1 MRRIF
6 VLLLFLFSST
16 GLAGAG
22 TLTVTGQGNVSA
34 VPDMAR
40 MSLGV
45 SRSDRDA
52 KDAMNAAV
60 GDANAML
67 ASLRAEGLEDKDIQT
82 GRVSL
87 NPDWDYSG
95 NRSRITGFT
104 ASISM
109 TVILRDLDRIGEV
122 LSVVTEVGGNRFS
135 GFSLGLQ
142 DDGALRSEARQ
153 AAVKDALGKAKD
165 YAAAAGVQLGDI
177 LSISENGAGYG
188 GPVPLMAMAEAR
200 SVDVLEVAA
209 GETSLSQSVTLEI
222 AFD

>member
-104 ASISM
+104 ASISL

-122 LSVVTEVGGNRFS
+122 LSVVTEIGGNRFS
-135 GFSLGLQ
+135 GFTLGLQ
-142 DDGALRSEARQ
+142 DDRALRSEARQ
-153 AAVKDALGKAKD
+153 A
-165 YAAAAGVQLGDI
+165 
-177 LSISENGAGYG
+177 
-188 GPVPLMAMAEAR
+188 
-200 SVDVLEVAA
+200 
-209 GETSLSQSVTLEI
+209 
-222 AFD
+222 